1 MRAIFVAH
9 GPFSTDVKVMQHSRN
24 MLSLRPR
31 RSLDANK
38 GWDSTSG
45 SDNVINGFQN
55 AEIYNLI
62 MKLLDIEGQAAKTNG
77 TTGFWNTYL
86 TPCNH

>member
-9 GPFSTDVKVMQHSRN
+9 GPFSTDVKAIHHSRN

-31 RSLDANK
+31 WSLDANK

-55 AEIYNLI
+55 VEIYNLI
-62 MKLLDIEGQAAKTNG
+62 MKLLGIEEQATKTNG
-77 TTGFWNTYL
+77 TTGFWDKYL
-86 TPCNH
+86 